1 MISETQPRYC
11 NNCKDELTGKYCNSC
26 GQRASVHKITFGET
40 FQDLMDTMF
49 SVNTPLW
56 TTLKMLI
63 KNPGKL
69 FREYLSG
76 KRKSYYK
83 PVAFFILMTVLYLLI
98 RAAINFDPFSN
109 STITVE
115 DNSEGKLLIGAK
127 NFFLINIDKLLF
139 VFVFSLGLFLKLFF
153 LKKYLLAEFL
163 AIAFYLMGIYTLI
176 TTLNMFYIQY
186 LDSGFQFLAILVMW
200 GYFIYAMMSF
210 FQKKKVLVFLKAL
223 LIFILAFYLYF
234 VLAFSISYLIVW
246 INGN

>member
-1 MISETQPRYC
+1 MS
-11 NNCKDELTGKYCNSC
+11 TGKNPTYCKNCQNILIDNYCGKC
-26 GQRASVHKITFGET
+26 GQRSSVNKITFKET
-40 FQDLMDTMF
+40 FHDFMDTVF
-49 SVNTPLW
+49 SVNAPLW

-83 PVAFFILMTVLYLLI
+83 PVAFFILMTVIYLLI

-153 LKKYLLAEFL
+153 LKKYSLAEFL

-200 GYFIYAMMSF
+200 GYFIYAMISF

-223 LIFILAFYLYF
+223 LIFFLAFYLYF

>member
-200 GYFIYAMMSF
+200 GYFIYAMISF